1 MPNTTSYTFL
11 HNAQRLKVLC
21 AGIASLILMIGIARF
36 AYTPMLPLMQ
46 QQADL
51 GVAQGGWLAA
61 FNYAGYFCGALIAAN
76 ISDLTK
82 KDRLYRVGLLVA
94 LATTMGLGLTQNFW
108 LWSALRFFSGL
119 SSAAGLLLGSG
130 LVMHWLLR
138 HQLRS
143 ELGIHFIGM
152 GAGIFLTA
160 LFVYLVAGQISWQQ
174 HWFWFTALGA
184 LLAIPAWFWLPK
196 PDTSGYTVGGDKLV
210 DKPPSQQFLQTF
222 MLAYF
227 CAGVGYAVII
237 TFIVAHVNQIAGDN
251 EYGSITFMIIG
262 LAAAPACI
270 IWDLI
275 ARKLGNVNALLLA
288 FTLQFTGMLI
298 PILSPGLIW
307 TFVGAGLFGGT
318 FIGIVSLVL
327 TMAGRYFPTRPAK
340 MMGKMTLSY
349 GVAQMA
355 APAAAGMLAQ
365 WSGSYHLSIIIS
377 CAIMFVGCWLIY
389 GLRKHE
395 SI

>member
-1 MPNTTSYTFL
+1 MPNTVSSTFL
-11 HNAQRLKVLC
+11 YNAQRLKVLF

-46 QQADL
+46 QQAGL
-51 GVAQGGWLAA
+51 GIAQGGWLAA

-76 ISDLTK
+76 ISDLAK
-82 KDRLYRVGLLVA
+82 KDRLYRLGLLVA
-94 LATTMGLGLTQNFW
+94 IVTTAGLGFTLNFW
-108 LWSALRFFSGL
+108 LWGLLRFLSGL

-160 LFVYLVAGQISWQQ
+160 LFVYLIAGQISWQQ
-174 HWFWFTALGA
+174 HWFWLSALGC

-196 PDTSGYTVGGDKLV
+196 PDTSGYTVGGEKMV
-210 DKPPSQQFLQTF
+210 DQPPSQQFLQTF

-227 CAGVGYAVII
+227 CAGVGYAVIT
-237 TFIVAHVNQIAGDN
+237 TFIVAHVNQITADHD
-251 EYGSITFMIIG
+251 YGSVTFMIIG

-270 IWDLI
+270 VWDLI
-275 ARKLGNVNALLLA
+275 ARKLGNLNALLLA
-288 FTLQFTGMLI
+288 FVVQFTGMLI

-307 TFVGAGLFGGT
+307 TFIGAGLFGGT

-355 APAAAGMLAQ
+355 APAAAGVLSQ
-365 WSGSYHLSIIIS
+365 WSGSYQLSIIIS
-377 CAIMFVGCWLIY
+377 CGIMFLGCGLIY
-389 GLRKHE
+389 RLRHHE
-395 SI
+395 

>member
-1 MPNTTSYTFL
+1 MPNTVSSTFL
-11 HNAQRLKVLC
+11 YNAQRLKVLF

-46 QQADL
+46 QQAGL
-51 GVAQGGWLAA
+51 GIAQGGWLAA

-76 ISDLTK
+76 ISDLAK
-82 KDRLYRVGLLVA
+82 KDRLYRLGLLVA
-94 LATTMGLGLTQNFW
+94 IVTTAGLGFTLNFW
-108 LWSALRFFSGL
+108 LWGLLRFLSGL

-160 LFVYLVAGQISWQQ
+160 LFVYLIAGQISWQQ
-174 HWFWFTALGA
+174 HWFWLSALGC

-196 PDTSGYTVGGDKLV
+196 PDTSGYTVGGEKMV
-210 DKPPSQQFLQTF
+210 DQPPSQQFLQTF

-227 CAGVGYAVII
+227 CAGVGYAVIT
-237 TFIVAHVNQIAGDN
+237 TFIVAHVNQITADHD
-251 EYGSITFMIIG
+251 YGSVTFMIIG

-270 IWDLI
+270 VWDLI
-275 ARKLGNVNALLLA
+275 ARKLGNLNALLLA
-288 FTLQFTGMLI
+288 FIVQFTGMLI

-307 TFVGAGLFGGT
+307 TFIGAGLFGGT

-355 APAAAGMLAQ
+355 APAAAGVLSQ
-365 WSGSYHLSIIIS
+365 WSGSYQLSIIIS
-377 CAIMFVGCWLIY
+377 CGIMFLGCGLIY
-389 GLRKHE
+389 RLRHHA
-395 SI
+395 

>member
-1 MPNTTSYTFL
+1 MPNTVSSTIL
-11 HNAQRLKVLC
+11 HNAQRLKVLF

-46 QQADL
+46 QQAGL
-51 GVAQGGWLAA
+51 GIAQGGWLAA

-76 ISDLTK
+76 ISDLAK
-82 KDRLYRVGLLVA
+82 KDRLYRLGLLVA
-94 LATTMGLGLTQNFW
+94 IVTTAGLGFTLNFW
-108 LWSALRFFSGL
+108 LWGLLRFLSGL

-160 LFVYLVAGQISWQQ
+160 LFVYLIAGQISWQQ
-174 HWFWFTALGA
+174 HWFWLSALGC

-196 PDTSGYTVGGDKLV
+196 PDTSGYTVGGEKMV
-210 DKPPSQQFLQTF
+210 DQPPSQQFLQTF

-227 CAGVGYAVII
+227 CAGVGYAVIT
-237 TFIVAHVNQIAGDN
+237 TFIVAHVNQITADHD
-251 EYGSITFMIIG
+251 YGSVTFMIIG

-270 IWDLI
+270 VWDLI
-275 ARKLGNVNALLLA
+275 ARKLGNLNALLLA
-288 FTLQFTGMLI
+288 FVVQFTGMLI

-307 TFVGAGLFGGT
+307 TFIGAGLFGGT

-355 APAAAGMLAQ
+355 APAAAGVLSQ
-365 WSGSYHLSIIIS
+365 WSGSYQLSIIIS
-377 CAIMFVGCWLIY
+377 CGIMFLGCGLIY
-389 GLRKHE
+389 RLRHHE
-395 SI
+395 

>member
-1 MPNTTSYTFL
+1 MPTIFSHSLPHNT
-11 HNAQRLKVLC
+11 QRIKVLC
-21 AGIASLILMIGIARF
+21 AGIASLILMLGIARF
-36 AYTPMLPLMQ
+36 AYTPILPLMQ
-46 QQADL
+46 QQAGL
-51 GVAQGGWLAA
+51 GIAEGGWLAA
-61 FNYAGYFCGALIAAN
+61 FNYVGYFCGALIAAN
-76 ISDLTK
+76 ISDLAK
-82 KDRLYRVGLLVA
+82 KDRLYRLGLIVA
-94 LATTMGLGLTQNFW
+94 LVTTMSLGLTQNFW
-108 LWSALRFFSGL
+108 LWSILRFFSGL

-160 LFVYLVAGQISWQQ
+160 LFVYLFSDQISWQQ
-174 HWFWFTALGA
+174 HWFWLTALGV
-184 LLAIPAWFWLPK
+184 LLAMPAWFWLPK
-196 PDTSGYTVGGDKLV
+196 PDTSGYTVGGEKMV
-210 DKPPSQQFLQTF
+210 DQPPSQKFLQTF
-222 MLAYF
+222 MMAYF
-227 CAGVGYAVII
+227 CAGVGYAVIV
-237 TFIVAHVNQIAGDN
+237 TFIVAHVNQIAGQN
-251 EYGSITFMIIG
+251 EYGALTFMIIG

-270 IWDLI
+270 IWDLV
-275 ARKLGNVNALLLA
+275 ARKIGTLNALFLA
-288 FTLQFTGMLI
+288 FILQFFGMLI

-365 WSGSYHLSIIIS
+365 WSGSYHLSIIIA
-377 CAIMFVGCWLIY
+377 CGIMFVGCWLIY
-389 GLRKHE
+389 GLRQHE
-395 SI
+395 Y

>member
-1 MPNTTSYTFL
+1 MPITVSAPTL

-21 AGIASLILMIGIARF
+21 AGIASLILMVGIARF

-46 QQADL
+46 QQAGL
-51 GVAQGGWLAA
+51 GIAQGGWLAA
-61 FNYAGYFCGALIAAN
+61 FNYVGYFCGAIIAAN
-76 ISDLTK
+76 IVDLVK
-82 KDRLYRVGLLVA
+82 KDRLYRLGLIVA
-94 LATTMGLGLTQNFW
+94 LITTVGLGLTQNFW
-108 LWSALRFFSGL
+108 LWSILRFFAGL

-160 LFVYLVAGQISWQQ
+160 LFVYLAAGQISWQQ
-174 HWFWFTALGA
+174 HWFWLTAIG
-184 LLAIPAWFWLPK
+184 LLLTIPAWCWLPK
-196 PDTSGYTVGGDKLV
+196 PNTSGYNVSGDKMI
-210 DKPPSQQFLQTF
+210 DQPPSAQFIQTF

-227 CAGVGYAVII
+227 CAGVGYAVVI
-237 TFIVAHVNQIAGDN
+237 TFIVAHVNQMSGQQD
-251 EYGSITFMIIG
+251 YGAITFMIIG

-275 ARKLGNVNALLLA
+275 ARQLGNLNALLLA
-288 FTLQFTGMLI
+288 FILQLAGMLI

-307 TFVGAGLFGGT
+307 TFIGAALFGGT
-318 FIGIVSLVL
+318 FIGLVSLVL
-327 TMAGRYFPTRPAK
+327 TMAGRYFPNRPAK

-349 GVAQMA
+349 GVAQIA
-355 APAAAGMLAQ
+355 APAAAGVLAQ
-365 WSGSYHLSIIIS
+365 WSGSYTLSIIIA
-377 CAIMFVGCWLIY
+377 CGTMFVGCCLIY
-389 GLRKHE
+389 RLRTLE
-395 SI
+395 

>member
-1 MPNTTSYTFL
+1 MPTMSSQTLPHNT
-11 HNAQRLKVLC
+11 QRLKVLC
-21 AGIASLILMIGIARF
+21 AGIASLILMLGIARF
-36 AYTPMLPLMQ
+36 AYTPILPLMQ
-46 QQADL
+46 QQAGL
-51 GVAQGGWLAA
+51 GIAEGGWLAA
-61 FNYAGYFCGALIAAN
+61 FNYVGYFCGALIAAN
-76 ISDLTK
+76 TSDLAK
-82 KDRLYRVGLLVA
+82 KDRLYRLGLVVA
-94 LATTMGLGLTQNFW
+94 LVTTMSLGLTQNFW
-108 LWSALRFFSGL
+108 LWSILRFFSGL
-119 SSAAGLLLGSG
+119 SSTAGLLLGSG

-160 LFVYLVAGQISWQQ
+160 LFVYLFSDQISWQQ
-174 HWFWFTALGA
+174 HWFWLTALGA

-196 PDTSGYTVGGDKLV
+196 PDTSGYTVGGEKMV
-210 DKPPSQQFLQTF
+210 DHPPSQKFLNTF
-222 MLAYF
+222 MMAYF
-227 CAGVGYAVII
+227 CAGVGYAVIV
-237 TFIVAHVNQIAGDN
+237 TFIVAHVNQIAGHH
-251 EYGSITFMIIG
+251 EYGALTFMIIG

-270 IWDLI
+270 IWDI
-275 ARKLGNVNALLLA
+275 VARKIGNLNALFLA
-288 FTLQFTGMLI
+288 FILQFSGMLI
-298 PILSPGLIW
+298 PILSPGLLW

-365 WSGSYHLSIIIS
+365 WSGSYHLSIIIA
-377 CAIMFVGCWLIY
+377 CGIMFVGCWLIY
-389 GLRKHE
+389 GLRQHE
-395 SI
+395 Y

>member
-1 MPNTTSYTFL
+1 MPITVSAPTL

-21 AGIASLILMIGIARF
+21 AGIASLILMVGIARF

-46 QQADL
+46 QQAGL
-51 GVAQGGWLAA
+51 GIAQGGWLAA
-61 FNYAGYFCGALIAAN
+61 FNYVGYFCGAIIAAN
-76 ISDLTK
+76 IVDLVK
-82 KDRLYRVGLLVA
+82 KDHLYRLGLIVA
-94 LATTMGLGLTQNFW
+94 LITTVGLGLTQNFW
-108 LWSALRFFSGL
+108 LWSILRFFAGL

-160 LFVYLVAGQISWQQ
+160 LFVYLAAGQISWQQ
-174 HWFWFTALGA
+174 HWFWLTAIGL
-184 LLAIPAWFWLPK
+184 LLAIPAWCWLPK
-196 PDTSGYTVGGDKLV
+196 PNTSGYNVSGDKMI
-210 DKPPSQQFLQTF
+210 DQPPSAQFIQTF

-227 CAGVGYAVII
+227 CAGVGYAVVI
-237 TFIVAHVNQIAGDN
+237 TFIVAHVNQMSGQQD
-251 EYGSITFMIIG
+251 YGAITFMIIG

-275 ARKLGNVNALLLA
+275 ARQLGNLNALLLA
-288 FTLQFTGMLI
+288 FILQLAGMLI

-307 TFVGAGLFGGT
+307 TFIGAALFGGT
-318 FIGIVSLVL
+318 FIGLVSLVL
-327 TMAGRYFPTRPAK
+327 TMAGRYFPNRPAK

-349 GVAQMA
+349 GVAQIA
-355 APAAAGMLAQ
+355 APAAAGVLAQ
-365 WSGSYHLSIIIS
+365 WSGSYTLSIIIA
-377 CAIMFVGCWLIY
+377 CGTMFVGCCLIY
-389 GLRKHE
+389 RLRTLE
-395 SI
+395 

>member
-1 MPNTTSYTFL
+1 MPTMSSQTLPHNT
-11 HNAQRLKVLC
+11 QRLKVLC
-21 AGIASLILMIGIARF
+21 AGIASLILMLGIARF
-36 AYTPMLPLMQ
+36 AYTPILPLMQ
-46 QQADL
+46 QQAGL
-51 GVAQGGWLAA
+51 GIAEGGWLAA
-61 FNYAGYFCGALIAAN
+61 FNYVGYFCGALIAAN
-76 ISDLTK
+76 TSDLAK
-82 KDRLYRVGLLVA
+82 KDRLYRLGLVVA
-94 LATTMGLGLTQNFW
+94 LVTTMSLGLTQNFW
-108 LWSALRFFSGL
+108 LWSILRFFSGL

-160 LFVYLVAGQISWQQ
+160 LFVYLFSDQISWQQ
-174 HWFWFTALGA
+174 HWFWLTALGV
-184 LLAIPAWFWLPK
+184 LLAMPAWFWLPK
-196 PDTSGYTVGGDKLV
+196 PDTSGYTVGGEKMV
-210 DKPPSQQFLQTF
+210 DHPPSQKFLQTF
-222 MLAYF
+222 MMAYF
-227 CAGVGYAVII
+227 CAGVGYAVIV
-237 TFIVAHVNQIAGDN
+237 TFIVAHVNQIAGQN
-251 EYGSITFMIIG
+251 EYGALTFMIIG

-270 IWDLI
+270 IWDI
-275 ARKLGNVNALLLA
+275 VARKIGNLNALFLA
-288 FTLQFTGMLI
+288 FILQFSGMLI
-298 PILSPGLIW
+298 PILSPGLLW

-365 WSGSYHLSIIIS
+365 WSGSYHLSIIIA
-377 CAIMFVGCWLIY
+377 CGIMFVGCWLIY

-395 SI
+395 Y

>member
-1 MPNTTSYTFL
+1 MPNPASHTLLY
-11 HNAQRLKVLC
+11 NAQRLKVLC
-21 AGIASLILMIGIARF
+21 AGIASLILMVGIARF

-46 QQADL
+46 QQAGL
-51 GVAQGGWLAA
+51 GIAQGGWLAA
-61 FNYAGYFCGALIAAN
+61 FNYMGYFCGALIAAN
-76 ISDLTK
+76 IVDLVK
-82 KDRLYRVGLLVA
+82 KDRLYRLGLLMA
-94 LATTMGLGLTQNFW
+94 LVTTIGLALTQNFW
-108 LWSALRFFSGL
+108 VWSVLRFFAGL

-160 LFVYLVAGQISWQQ
+160 LFVYLAAGQISWQQ
-174 HWFWFTALGA
+174 HWIWLTAIGA

-196 PDTSGYTVGGDKLV
+196 PDTTGYTVSGEKMIDR
-210 DKPPSQQFLQTF
+210 PPSEQFIQTF

-237 TFIVAHVNQIAGDN
+237 TFIVAHVNQIAGHH
-251 EYGSITFMIIG
+251 EYGSLTFMIIG

-275 ARKLGNVNALLLA
+275 ARRVGNLNALLLA
-288 FTLQFTGMLI
+288 FILQLTGMLI

-307 TFVGAGLFGGT
+307 TFIGAALFGGT
-318 FIGIVSLVL
+318 FIGLVSLVL
-327 TMAGRYFPTRPAK
+327 TMAGRYFPNRPAK

-365 WSGSYHLSIIIS
+365 WSGSYDLSIIIA
-377 CAIMFVGCWLIY
+377 CGIMFLGCGLIY
-389 GLRKHE
+389 RLRKLE
-395 SI
+395 

>member
-1 MPNTTSYTFL
+1 MPNTASPPLL
-11 HNAQRLKVLC
+11 HNVQRLKVLS

-46 QQADL
+46 QHAGL

-76 ISDLTK
+76 ISDLAK
-82 KDRLYRVGLLVA
+82 KDRLYRLGLLVA
-94 LATTMGLGLTQNFW
+94 LASTIGLGLTQNFW
-108 LWSALRFFSGL
+108 LWGLLRFFSGL

-152 GAGIFLTA
+152 GSGIFFTA

-174 HWFWFTALGA
+174 HWFWFTTLGC

-196 PDTSGYTVGGDKLV
+196 PNTSGYNVGGEKMV
-210 DKPPSQQFLQTF
+210 DRPPSPQFLQTF

-227 CAGVGYAVII
+227 CAGVGYAVIT
-237 TFIVAHVNQIAGDN
+237 TFIVAHVNQITGDH
-251 EYGSITFMIIG
+251 EYGSVTFMIIG

-270 IWDLI
+270 IWDLV
-275 ARKLGNVNALLLA
+275 ARKLGNLNALLLA
-288 FTLQFTGMLI
+288 FVLQFTGMLI

-307 TFVGAGLFGGT
+307 TFIGAGLFGGT

-349 GVAQMA
+349 GVAQIA
-355 APAAAGMLAQ
+355 SPAAAGVLSQ

-377 CAIMFVGCWLIY
+377 CGIMFVGCGLIY
-389 GLRKHE
+389 RLRHHE
-395 SI
+395 

>member
-1 MPNTTSYTFL
+1 MPNTVSSTFL
-11 HNAQRLKVLC
+11 YNAQRLKVLF

-46 QQADL
+46 QQAGL
-51 GVAQGGWLAA
+51 GIAQGGWLAA

-76 ISDLTK
+76 ISDLAK
-82 KDRLYRVGLLVA
+82 KDRLYRLGLLVA
-94 LATTMGLGLTQNFW
+94 IVTTAGLGFTLNFW
-108 LWSALRFFSGL
+108 LWGLLRFLSGL

-160 LFVYLVAGQISWQQ
+160 LFVYLIAGQISWQQ
-174 HWFWFTALGA
+174 HWFWLSALGC

-196 PDTSGYTVGGDKLV
+196 PDTSGYTVGGEKMV
-210 DKPPSQQFLQTF
+210 DQPPSQQFLQTF

-227 CAGVGYAVII
+227 CAGVGYAVIT
-237 TFIVAHVNQIAGDN
+237 TFIVAHVNQITADHD
-251 EYGSITFMIIG
+251 YGSVTFMIIG

-270 IWDLI
+270 VWDLI
-275 ARKLGNVNALLLA
+275 ARKLGNLNALLLA
-288 FTLQFTGMLI
+288 FVVQFTGMLI

-307 TFVGAGLFGGT
+307 TFIGAGLFGGT

-349 GVAQMA
+349 GVAQIA
-355 APAAAGMLAQ
+355 SPAAAGVLSQ

-377 CAIMFVGCWLIY
+377 CGIMFVGCWLIY
-389 GLRKHE
+389 GLRNHE
-395 SI
+395 

>member
-1 MPNTTSYTFL
+1 MPNTASPPLL
-11 HNAQRLKVLC
+11 HNVQRLKVLS

-46 QQADL
+46 QHAGL

-76 ISDLTK
+76 ISNLAK
-82 KDRLYRVGLLVA
+82 KDRLYRLGLLVA
-94 LATTMGLGLTQNFW
+94 LASTIGLGLTQNFW
-108 LWSALRFFSGL
+108 LWGLLRFFSGL

-152 GAGIFLTA
+152 GSGIFFTA

-174 HWFWFTALGA
+174 HWFWFTTLGC

-196 PDTSGYTVGGDKLV
+196 PNTSGYNVGGEKMV
-210 DKPPSQQFLQTF
+210 DRPPSPQFLQTF

-227 CAGVGYAVII
+227 CAGVGYAVIT
-237 TFIVAHVNQIAGDN
+237 TFIVAHVNQITGDH
-251 EYGSITFMIIG
+251 EYGSVTFMIIG

-270 IWDLI
+270 IWDLV
-275 ARKLGNVNALLLA
+275 ARKLGNLNALLLA
-288 FTLQFTGMLI
+288 FVLQFTGMLI

-307 TFVGAGLFGGT
+307 TFIGAGLFGGT

-349 GVAQMA
+349 GVAQIA
-355 APAAAGMLAQ
+355 SPAAAGVLSQ

-377 CAIMFVGCWLIY
+377 CGIMFVGCGLIY
-389 GLRKHE
+389 RLRHHE
-395 SI
+395 

>member
-1 MPNTTSYTFL
+1 MQSPAFYSFTQDI
-11 HNAQRLKVLC
+11 QRLKVLC
-21 AGIASLILMIGIARF
+21 AGIASLILMVGIARF

-46 QQADL
+46 QHAGL
-51 GVAQGGWLAA
+51 GIAQGGWLAA

-76 ISDLTK
+76 ISDLQK
-82 KDRLYRVGLLVA
+82 KDHLYRLGLLVA
-94 LATTMGLGLTQNFW
+94 LATTLGLALTQNFW
-108 LWSALRFFSGL
+108 IWGVLRFFSGL

-138 HQLRS
+138 HQSRS

-160 LFVYLVAGQISWQQ
+160 LFVYLIAEQISWQQ
-174 HWFWFTALGA
+174 HWYWFTAFGA
-184 LLAIPAWFWLPK
+184 LLAIPAWFWLPR
-196 PDTSGYTVGGDKLV
+196 PNLSGYTVGGDKMM
-210 DKPPSQQFLQTF
+210 DQPPSKQFLQSF

-237 TFIVAHVNQIAGDN
+237 TFIVAHVNQIAGDSA
-251 EYGSITFMIIG
+251 YGALTFMIIG

-270 IWDLI
+270 IWDLV
-275 ARKLGNVNALLLA
+275 ARKVGNLNALLLA
-288 FTLQFTGMLI
+288 YILQFTGMLI

-307 TFVGAGLFGGT
+307 TFLGAALFGGT

-349 GVAQMA
+349 GVAQVA
-355 APAAAGMLAQ
+355 APAAAGVLAQ
-365 WSGSYHLSIIIS
+365 WSGNYHLSIIIS
-377 CAIMFVGCWLIY
+377 SGIMLLGCWLIY
-389 GLRKHE
+389 SLRKHE
-395 SI
+395 

>member
-1 MPNTTSYTFL
+1 MQSTASYSLIL
-11 HNAQRLKVLC
+11 HTQRLKVLC

-46 QQADL
+46 QHTDL

-61 FNYAGYFCGALIAAN
+61 LNYAGYFCGALIAAN
-76 ISDLTK
+76 ISDLQK
-82 KDRLYRVGLLVA
+82 KDRLYRLGLLVA
-94 LATTMGLGLTQNFW
+94 LVSTLGLALTQNFW
-108 LWSALRFFSGL
+108 VWGALRFFSGL

-138 HQLRS
+138 HQLRT

-160 LFVYLVAGQISWQQ
+160 LFVYLVAAQISWQE
-174 HWFWFTALGA
+174 HWYWLTGLGA
-184 LLAIPAWFWLPK
+184 LLAIPAWLWLPK
-196 PDTSGYTVGGDKLV
+196 PDTSGFNVGGQKMV
-210 DKPPSQQFLQTF
+210 DKPPSRQFLQSF

-237 TFIVAHVNQIAGDN
+237 TFIVAHVNQITGDSRD
-251 EYGSITFMIIG
+251 GALTFMIIG

-270 IWDLI
+270 MWDLI
-275 ARKLGNVNALLLA
+275 ARKLGNLNALLLA
-288 FTLQFTGMLI
+288 YILQFIGMLI

-365 WSGSYHLSIIIS
+365 WSGSYHLSIIVS
-377 CAIMFVGCWLIY
+377 CGIMFIGCWLIY

-395 SI
+395 

>member
-1 MPNTTSYTFL
+1 
-11 HNAQRLKVLC
+11 
-21 AGIASLILMIGIARF
+21 
-36 AYTPMLPLMQ
+36 MLPLMQ
-46 QQADL
+46 QQAGL
-51 GVAQGGWLAA
+51 GIAQGGWLAA

-76 ISDLTK
+76 ISDLAK
-82 KDRLYRVGLLVA
+82 KDRLYRLGLLVA
-94 LATTMGLGLTQNFW
+94 IVTTAGLGFTLNFW
-108 LWSALRFFSGL
+108 LWGLLRFLSGL

-160 LFVYLVAGQISWQQ
+160 LFVYLIAGQISWQQ
-174 HWFWFTALGA
+174 HWFWLSALGC

-196 PDTSGYTVGGDKLV
+196 PDTSGYTVGGEKMV
-210 DKPPSQQFLQTF
+210 DQPPSQQFLQTF

-227 CAGVGYAVII
+227 CAGVGYAVIT
-237 TFIVAHVNQIAGDN
+237 TFIVAHVNQITADHD
-251 EYGSITFMIIG
+251 YGSVTFMIIG

-270 IWDLI
+270 VWDLI
-275 ARKLGNVNALLLA
+275 ARKLGNLNALLLA
-288 FTLQFTGMLI
+288 FVVQFTGMLI

-307 TFVGAGLFGGT
+307 TFIGAGLFGGT

-349 GVAQMA
+349 GLAQMA
-355 APAAAGMLAQ
+355 APAAAGVLAQ

-377 CAIMFVGCWLIY
+377 CGIMFVGCWLIY
-389 GLRKHE
+389 GLRNHE
-395 SI
+395 